1 MGGLLGFNSPPAATG
16 GSLIPGIDPGNQA
29 NLTASDLLNEQTSA
43 DQLATLH
50 VQMQDNAISTAQS
63 IRQMIESTVQGV
75 ANQAISTSQAFIG
88 DEISQA
94 KKGISNSEKAV

>member
-1 MGGLLGFNSPPAATG
+1 MGGVLGFNVPPATG
-16 GSLIPGIDPGNQA
+16 VPLIPGFDPGNQA
-29 NLTASDLLNEQTSA
+29 NLTASDLLNAQTTA
-43 DQLATLH
+43 DQLATIH
-50 VQMQDNAISTAQS
+50 VQMQDQAISTANS
-63 IRQMIESTVQGV
+63 IRQMIDSTVQGV